1 MERLT
6 IAIPGP
12 FPSLNDYISSER
24 RNRYAAAKVKR
35 YQTERAA
42 RYAGEAA
49 RKFGAKLPFAKPVIV
64 GFHWFEPDNR
74 RDVDNIVSRR
84 SSSWMGSSWQECSGT
99 IRGDGLLECATA
111 YRPTGS
117 TREWKCRY
125 SKWRKTDGR

>member
-6 IAIPGP
+6 IVIPGQ

-42 RYAGEAA
+42 WYAGEAA

-64 GFHWFEPDNR
+64 GFHWFEPDSR
-74 RDVDNIVSRR
+74 RDVDNIVFAKKFVLDGPVMAGVLRDDSRR
-84 SSSWMGSSWQECSGT
+84 WVVGV
-99 IRGDGLLECATA
+99 RDHV
-111 YRPTGS
+111 S
-117 TREWKCRY
+117 TDREHPGVEVQIFEMEE
-125 SKWRKTDGR
+125 D